1 MEKGFVPEKLQFKIL
16 FDVNYVLSII
26 AQVSPTNKTN
36 KQTKFNYYKN
46 RVLIF
51 RILLLQFFS
60 LHQPLPQIMKAN
72 RKKVES

>member
-1 MEKGFVPEKLQFKIL
+1 MEEGFVPEKLQFKIL
-16 FDVNYVLSII
+16 FDVNYVLSVI
-26 AQVSPTNKTN
+26 APVSPTNKKN

-51 RILLLQFFS
+51 RILLLQLFS
-60 LHQPLPQIMKAN
+60 LNQPLPQIMKAN